1 MKTSA
6 EIEAEF
12 RKDFQALLNKY
23 KAEVDMK
30 VYWDYDSYY
39 SVECTVYVGAMY
51 NDNSGKVSKPYE
63 FELGSYH
70 SYGT

>member
-30 VYWDYDSYY
+30 IHWDCGSYH
-39 SVECTVYVGAMY
+39 VECTVYIGAMY
-51 NDNSGKVSKPYE
+51 NSGKVSKPFE
-63 FELGSYH
+63 FALGSYH
-70 SYGT
+70 SYET